1 MFTKLCLRCVAAI
14 TGAKTI
20 HLEKDEYQR
29 LGLDCV
35 RHVYDLLLSEDW
47 KLIKKT
53 KECDTVSSLE
63 DSRLGKVYKLRCHV
77 KYPAKALANALL
89 YDVADIPKWNPTVLE
104 SIKLKI
110 FNDRSDITYHVS
122 ASHVGGLIKS
132 RDFVNLRSSCL
143 IEDGKLSNESLILN
157 SEEQDRLRIFCANN
171 VIRNESENT
180 LRAIKEHPRS
190 FGRRVWIAAACS
202 VERNELPT
210 NSKYIRGH
218 NLLSAFVMHEVEED
232 PNECIFEW
240 IMCIDLKSSL
250 PGYVV
255 DKGFTTAMIDFAKYL
270 RNYITVLRHKHCT

>member
-1 MFTKLCLRCVAAI
+1 MFTKLCLRGVAAI
-14 TGAKTI
+14 LGAKTI
-20 HLEKDEYQR
+20 HLEKDEYQQ

-35 RHVYDLLLSEDW
+35 RQVYDLLLSEDW

-63 DSRLGKVYKLRCHV
+63 DSRLGKVYKLR
-77 KYPAKALANALL
+77 
-89 YDVADIPKWNPTVLE
+89 
-104 SIKLKI
+104 I

-157 SEEQDRLRIFCANN
+157 SEEQERLRIFCANN

-202 VERNELPT
+202 VERNEFPT
-210 NSKYIRGH
+210 NSKFIRGH
-218 NLLSAFVMHEVEED
+218 NFLSAFVMHEVEED

-250 PGYVV
+250 PSYVV
-255 DKGFTTAMIDFAKYL
+255 DK
-270 RNYITVLRHKHCT
+270 